1 MKIIFGIISILIVS
15 LSLHAQPRNPEGRR
29 RPGIERIHAIKMGY
43 LTDRLHLTPAQAASF
58 WPVYDEYEEEL
69 KNARQAFRRSYKGG
83 GAADNDAEANR
94 FIDDNLDLQ
103 EQMLAINRKYKDRM
117 LKVIS
122 PQQLA
127 TLYEAERD
135 FKKLLLQQL
144 RERRGMRR

>member
-1 MKIIFGIISILIVS
+1 MKAIISIISILFVS
-15 LSLHAQPRNPEGRR
+15 ISLQAQPGGSPDERM
-29 RPGIERIHAIKMGY
+29 RPGMARVHAIKMGY
-43 LTDRLHLTPAQAASF
+43 LTDRLHLTPVQAASF
-58 WPVYDEYEEEL
+58 WPVYDDYEGEMRDV
-69 KNARQAFRRSYKGG
+69 RQTFRQKYRS
-83 GAADNDAEANR
+83 GATDNDAAANR
-94 FIDDNLDLQ
+94 FIDDNLDFQ